1 MAFIFPKEYIK
12 NLIQNAI
19 KTLLQENKNLSDFK
33 IDFDVEYKERSNF
46 GDYASNVAFLISKEL
61 KAAPFKIAEKI
72 KAIIESFLPEHIERI
87 EIEGGGFLNF
97 FFKKDYFTENLKI
110 LPKISQKNFA
120 QSKKEKV
127 IIEYSSPNVAKPMH
141 IGHLRNTILGNA
153 LANLFEFLG
162 YKVIRWNHIG
172 DWGTQF
178 GKLIASYKRW
188 GNKEKIRQ
196 NPIDELLALYV
207 KFHQELKNNP
217 DLEKE
222 GQEEFKKLENGDRE
236 NKKILDWFLKESLK
250 EFNQLYKLL
259 GIKKFDK
266 EIGESFYSPLI
277 YKLIKELK
285 EKNLLEESQ
294 GALIIRLDK
303 FNLPPAL
310 IQKTDGAT
318 LYMTRELAS
327 LKYRIEKYKPSK
339 ILYVV
344 GNEQSLHFQQLFAIA
359 QLMGINP
366 EIGEHVKY
374 ELVLGSEGKKFS
386 TRQGNM
392 VRAKEVIDK
401 AIAAAQKIVDQKRQ
415 DLSRKEREKIAQ
427 SIGINA
433 LKYYMLKESRM
444 AQIVFNLDAM
454 LSLNGN
460 SAPYLNYTYARFS
473 SILSKTKKTGKAN
486 FNLLKMQEI
495 GLIKKMFAFQ
505 DSLEKAWQSL
515 SPHPIASYLFE
526 LANKANKFYE
536 STPILAE
543 SLEGRKNALII
554 LVSAICKIMELGF
567 EIIGIQV
574 LDKI

>member
-1 MAFIFPKEYIK
+1 
-12 NLIQNAI
+12 
-19 KTLLQENKNLSDFK
+19 
-33 IDFDVEYKERSNF
+33 
-46 GDYASNVAFLISKEL
+46 
-61 KAAPFKIAEKI
+61 
-72 KAIIESFLPEHIERI
+72 
-87 EIEGGGFLNF
+87 
-97 FFKKDYFTENLKI
+97 
-110 LPKISQKNFA
+110 
-120 QSKKEKV
+120 
-127 IIEYSSPNVAKPMH
+127 
-141 IGHLRNTILGNA
+141 
-153 LANLFEFLG
+153 
-162 YKVIRWNHIG
+162 
-172 DWGTQF
+172 
-178 GKLIASYKRW
+178 
-188 GNKEKIRQ
+188 
-196 NPIDELLALYV
+196 
-207 KFHQELKNNP
+207 
-217 DLEKE
+217 
-222 GQEEFKKLENGDRE
+222 
-236 NKKILDWFLKESLK
+236 
-250 EFNQLYKLL
+250 
-259 GIKKFDK
+259 
-266 EIGESFYSPLI
+266 
-277 YKLIKELK
+277 
-285 EKNLLEESQ
+285 
-294 GALIIRLDK
+294 
-303 FNLPPAL
+303 
-310 IQKTDGAT
+310 
-318 LYMTRELAS
+318 MTRELAS

-427 SIGINA
+427 NIGINA

-444 AQIVFNLDAM
+444 AQIVFNPDAM

-473 SILSKTKKTGKAN
+473 SILSKTKKAGKAN
-486 FNLLKMQEI
+486 FNLLKLQEI
-495 GLIKKMFAFQ
+495 ELIKKMFAFQ
-505 DSLEKAWQSL
+505 DSLEKAWQNL

-543 SLEGRKNALII
+543 SLEDRKNALII